1 MEIEVGEY
9 VRLARNQGINKI
21 IDEDDDGFLVLDE
34 IIADEY
40 GEECF
45 EISLQD
51 VDKEIVKHSKNIINL
66 IEVGDIIEINKEK
79 YEVIFDKSI
88 DKLGVLIPNRDC
100 LEIRHS
106 SLEHIFMEYEDIKI
120 LTKEQYM
127 QNCYTVE
134 RKE

>member
-51 VDKEIVKHSKNIINL
+51 VDKEIVKHSKNIIDL
-66 IEVGDIIEINKEK
+66 IEVGDYVNGYK
-79 YEVIFDKSI
+79 VISI
-88 DKLGVLIPNRDC
+88 DTNAPNNCKECIELDRNNAYEYQWISRN
-100 LEIRHS
+100 EI
-106 SLEHIFMEYEDIKI
+106 ETI
-120 LTKEQYM
+120 LTKEQY
-127 QNCYTVE
+127 QANYYTVR
-134 RKE
+134 RKEEC